1 MDVTKYEVIVIGAGV
16 AGLAAARTLA
26 ESGRR
31 VVILE
36 ARDRIGGRI
45 WTRSLARENGGP
57 LAVELGAEFIHG
69 LPQETWSLV
78 HAANLGAYEIRG
90 TSLSY
95 ANGQMHAGSEQYR
108 GIEGVLEDMMKW
120 MARRPNGADV
130 SFAEYLKLVGIDGST
145 AQAAVNYVEGFNAAD
160 QNRISV
166 AALVKQQRAEEAIDT
181 DRLFRLEGAYA
192 DIPTYLAE
200 QFVGARGELKLNV
213 PVTKIIWRRGEV
225 AVQFQNGGDMSE
237 LRARRA
243 LITVPLGV
251 LQSEAIE
258 FDPRPS
264 AVLNQANRL
273 AMGEVMRL
281 ILVFKERF
289 WSEYSDLSFL
299 FTPSERPST
308 WWTPMPHETPMLT
321 AWAGGPKAA
330 ALTRLVTP
338 DGNADALLD
347 QTLGTLARVFNLS
360 PADLRD
366 RLSSWHV
373 HDWQRDPYSRGAYSY
388 VPVGALDAPAKMRD
402 PVEDTLYFAGEHTD
416 TAGHWG
422 TVHAALAT
430 GIAAAQQLLGE

>member
-1 MDVTKYEVIVIGAGV
+1 MDATKYDVIVIGAGV
-16 AGLAAARTLA
+16 AGLAAARALA
-26 ESGRR
+26 QSGRR
-31 VVILE
+31 VMILE

-45 WTRSLARENGGP
+45 WTRTLPRANGESM
-57 LAVELGAEFIHG
+57 AVELGAEFIHG
-69 LPQETWSLV
+69 LPPETWSLIR
-78 HAANLGAYEIRG
+78 AANFRTYEIGG

-95 ANGQMHAGSEQYR
+95 SNGRIHTGSEQHR
-108 GIEGVLEDMMKW
+108 GTERVLEDMMRW
-120 MARRPNGADV
+120 MAQRPDAADV
-130 SFAEYLKLVGIDGST
+130 SFAEYLKLAGVDGTT

-160 QNRISV
+160 QGRISV
-166 AALVKQQRAEEAIDT
+166 AALVKQQRAEEAINT

-192 DIPTYLAE
+192 DIPAYLAE
-200 QFVGARGELKLNV
+200 QFVSAGGELKLNV
-213 PVTKIIWRRGEV
+213 PVAKITWRRGDV
-225 AVQFQNGGDMSE
+225 AVQFRDRGAMSE
-237 LRARRA
+237 LRASRA

-251 LQSEAIE
+251 LQAEAIE

-264 AVLNQANRL
+264 AVLDQANRL

-281 ILVFKERF
+281 VLKFKEKF
-289 WSEYSDLSFL
+289 WSEHADLSFL

-330 ALTRLVTP
+330 SLMRLVTTE
-338 DGNADALLD
+338 GKAAALLD
-347 QTLGTLARVFNLS
+347 QALGTLARVFNRS
-360 PADLRD
+360 PADLRG

-416 TAGHWG
+416 TTGHWG

-430 GIAAAQQLLGE
+430 GMASASIIG